1 MKSATDFPP
10 DQALLASAEPTRR
23 SRFLLDVGD
32 QSFAFASQIILNGSF
47 FLIMLIASLRF
58 EPAEFLKLT
67 FANSLI
73 PLIAA
78 VLDFGLSQSCLALS
92 FEHKKQDYVA
102 LNLVIKAAIL
112 AVACSSVGVS
122 LLIYGPVPELIL
134 VIAAAS
140 VSFWTATR
148 VVEQYARRFRQYA
161 LLNIVLAFTRVTL
174 GLFALTLDN
183 WVALVVAVYI
193 LAQVPIQLVTLSRR
207 TQLHLKSV
215 NLQALRPVL
224 RMAPIAFLSLNLFS
238 VLPLMTLW
246 ILKTNGNT
254 LSAAAFGVVLIFL
267 APVDLLYGTLKVY
280 IFPKIIDSDLKSME
294 LFGLGHN
301 SLYLLMG
308 GVGAMLALSII
319 PGSLI
324 IDFMYAARFP
334 EADLFFVTYFSC
346 HALSCVI
353 GLYTLNSQRPNLIY
367 LSLIINTFRAGAT
380 ALLFL
385 VPAMSSFQTVL
396 WSGIIIVSGELIL
409 MALLRRIPQTKQ

>member
-1 MKSATDFPP
+1 MKSATDFPS
-10 DQALLASAEPTRR
+10 DRALAAPTGLTRR
-23 SRFLLDVGD
+23 TRFLLDVGD
-32 QSFAFASQIILNGSF
+32 QSFAFASQIVLNGSF
-47 FLIMLIASLRF
+47 FLIMLTASLRF
-58 EPAEFLKLT
+58 EPSEFLKLT

-78 VLDFGLSQSCLALS
+78 FLDFGLSQSCLALS

-102 LNLVIKAAIL
+102 LNLAIKAVIL
-112 AVACSSVGVS
+112 AITVGSLGVS
-122 LLIYGPVPELIL
+122 LVIYGPVPELIL

-148 VVEQYARRFRQYA
+148 VVEQYARRFRRYA
-161 LLNIVLAFTRVTL
+161 LLNIALAVTRITLGFVAITFDSWVTL
-174 GLFALTLDN
+174 
-183 WVALVVAVYI
+183 VIAVYI
-193 LAQVPIQLVTLSRR
+193 LAQVPIQIVTLSKRAR
-207 TQLHLKSV
+207 LRLNSV
-215 NLQALRPVL
+215 NLQALRPIV

-280 IFPKIIDSDLKSME
+280 IFPKIIESDLKSMD
-294 LFGLGHN
+294 LFGLGHR

-308 GVGAMLALSII
+308 GVGAILALSII
-319 PGSLI
+319 PASLV
-324 IDFMYAARFP
+324 IDFMYEARFP
-334 EADLFFVTYFSC
+334 EAALFFVTYFIC

-353 GLYTLNSQRPNLIY
+353 GLYTLNSQRPGLIY
-367 LSLIINTFRAGAT
+367 LSLITNAFRAGAT

-385 VPAMSSFQTVL
+385 IPAMSSYQTVL

-409 MALLRRIPQTKQ
+409 VALLRRTEQSK